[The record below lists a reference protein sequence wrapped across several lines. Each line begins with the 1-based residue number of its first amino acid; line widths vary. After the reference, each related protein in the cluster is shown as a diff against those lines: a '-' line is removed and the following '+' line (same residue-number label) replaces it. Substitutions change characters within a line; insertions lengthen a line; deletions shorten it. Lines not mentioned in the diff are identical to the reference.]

1 MRAEGLKG
9 EVEPLLNQAR
19 AGPGQGKAGRIL
31 PKKQVAPQKTKR
43 LPKQFRLIAQ
53 RQEIQTMI

>member
-9 EVEPLLNQAR
+9 EVEPLLNQAI
-19 AGPGQGKAGRIL
+19 AGPSQGKAGLIL
-31 PKKQVAPQKTKR
+31 PKKQVAPQKAKR